1 MNFVFDLYGTLV
13 DIRTNERPAAFW
25 RAVCRELGT
34 SRLFWRSVKC
44 EYLSLCR
51 AKKRSDEH
59 EIDLIEV
66 FREMLK
72 KRGRTENDA
81 GGLALAFREAS
92 TEKLQLFG
100 GVKDMLISLRE
111 AGAGVYLL
119 SNAQSCF
126 TRHEIEL
133 LGLDT
138 LFDGI
143 IISSEVGVK
152 KPSPKIFHIA
162 FERFGISPGD
172 SVYVGNDLRDDV
184 LGATTVGMRTA
195 YIQTEQSGEY
205 PSLTLPSPTYVAA
218 DHEELS
224 RLLLSLI

>member
-13 DIRTNERPAAFW
+13 DIKTDESPASFW
-25 RAVCRELGT
+25 RSVCRELGT
-34 SRLFWRSVKC
+34 SRLLWRSVRR

-51 AKKRSDEH
+51 AKKESEEH
-59 EIDLIEV
+59 EIELLDV
-66 FREMLK
+66 FGEMLRN
-72 KRGRTENDA
+72 RGRPESDA
-81 GGLALAFREAS
+81 QRLALAFREAS
-92 TEKLQLFG
+92 TEKLKLFS
-100 GVKDMLISLRE
+100 GVKEMLLSLRE

-133 LGLDT
+133 LGIDS

-152 KPSPKIFHIA
+152 KPSEKIFRIA
-162 FERFGISPGD
+162 FERFGISACD

-184 LGATTVGMRTA
+184 LGATAVGMRTV
-195 YIQTEQSGEY
+195 YIRTEQSGEY
-205 PSLTLPSPTYVAA
+205 PSLTLPSPTYVAS
-218 DHEELS
+218 DHDELS
-224 RLLLSLI
+224 QLLLSLL